1 MAPMHAKRCYVNVAA
16 CDGVIYAMGGYDGS
30 IRQSS
35 AEKYSPELNQWTLI
49 ADMNAQRS
57 DASATEFNGFE
68 YLVSLV
74 FKLCS
79 NFL

>member
-16 CDGVIYAMGGYDGS
+16 YDGVIYAMGGYDGN

-57 DASATEFNGFE
+57 DASATEFNGW
-68 YLVSLV
+68 
-74 FKLCS
+74 
-79 NFL
+79 NFQLKNTV